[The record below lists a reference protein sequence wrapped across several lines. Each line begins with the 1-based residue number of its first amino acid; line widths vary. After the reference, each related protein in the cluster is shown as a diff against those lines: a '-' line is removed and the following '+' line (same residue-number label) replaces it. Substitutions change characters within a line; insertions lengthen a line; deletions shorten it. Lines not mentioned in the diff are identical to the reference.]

1 MGKNRE
7 IINLIKLGLKEKGMS
22 RKELA
27 DKIGC
32 TPRTLYYWFAENR
45 SISVDMADKA
55 LMILGKEAKVGNKE
69 ERIRK

>member
-7 IINLIKLGLKEKGMS
+7 IINLIKLGLKEKSMS

-27 DKIGC
+27 DKLGC

-55 LMILGKEAKVGNKE
+55 LTVLNEEAKIGSKE
-69 ERIRK
+69 E

>member
-45 SISVDMADKA
+45 SISVDMADKV
-55 LMILGKEAKVGNKE
+55 LTVLNEEAKIGSKE
-69 ERIRK
+69 E